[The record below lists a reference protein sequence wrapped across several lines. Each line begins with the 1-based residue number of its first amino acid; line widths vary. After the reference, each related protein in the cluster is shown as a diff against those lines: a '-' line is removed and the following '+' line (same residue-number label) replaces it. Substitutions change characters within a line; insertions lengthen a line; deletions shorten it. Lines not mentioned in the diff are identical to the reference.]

1 MPQRHRTLSTPKENK
16 MDCIYTDC
24 ESILVQLKHQQ
35 KQLKFKRRW
44 LMGLPMSYSERK
56 QLQESNFQKD
66 RTLPESLLREDDVYY
81 ETIKTFVENGFGAS
95 SDKREQHIVHKRMQ
109 PFDLPNDERNI
120 FSLLDD
126 MTNKGLFHF
135 AEILTGGSIKF
146 EKTRWKMKG
155 IIREHLPKI
164 LRNRKDNHQINI
176 SKQISQL
183 LKDTC
188 NYRGNCM
195 TLLIPASESFHAAA
209 TKVLD
214 GLEDFPFQ
222 TLSAMH
228 RKLKG
233 IQGYMP
239 QLQPPRSGSGQ
250 GRLIGQ
256 VRENCMKKLSELGE
270 GGELQEALAKAMA
283 VAGLSLKLT
292 QGWPYVTEFH
302 QFSLEIEALQDEIVR
317 AIWLLEEKVTIPELK
332 NLQLLLN
339 PNAKLPQRGLRTAL
353 RELLIEYLFECSD
366 MDTIPECLLEALA
379 IINRR
384 SQSVPYRF
392 CLKKEIE
399 EEVECVLSVSAQT
412 KQIVWDLLPE
422 HEFDQDYVDAY
433 MEDLEETDDG
443 DGYDDNEEQQ
453 VELLQNSRFC
463 YSHDL
468 TEGTEETNPTNSKLP
483 ASTTKGNGTP
493 QQIVLGLL
501 PKHEFDQDCVDAYM
515 KDLEETDDGDGYDD
529 NKEQQV
535 ELLQNSRFCY
545 SHDLTEGTEE
555 TTNSKLS
562 ASTTKG
568 NGTPQV
574 TPNRR
579 LLRNYVEKQEPTID
593 LEKHPQFVS
602 SDFTRGE
609 ANFMHDKHSMS
620 RNQYLAIQEACD
632 ETSMVA
638 YCLIGRI
645 LDEFAQ
651 IEGFYLDGSDVS
663 YLRSNGS
670 VAKDSQVTKQEQIS
684 YEEDAHG
691 SIIIKVLEE
700 LIPSFPK
707 SGKERVNELMGL
719 K

>member
-239 QLQPPRSGSGQ
+239 QLQLPRSGSEQ

-443 DGYDDNEEQQ
+443 DGYDDNKEQQ

-468 TEGTEETNPTNSKLP
+468 TEGTEETNP
-483 ASTTKGNGTP
+483 
-493 QQIVLGLL
+493 
-501 PKHEFDQDCVDAYM
+501 
-515 KDLEETDDGDGYDD
+515 
-529 NKEQQV
+529 
-535 ELLQNSRFCY
+535 
-545 SHDLTEGTEE
+545 
-555 TTNSKLS
+555 TNSKLS